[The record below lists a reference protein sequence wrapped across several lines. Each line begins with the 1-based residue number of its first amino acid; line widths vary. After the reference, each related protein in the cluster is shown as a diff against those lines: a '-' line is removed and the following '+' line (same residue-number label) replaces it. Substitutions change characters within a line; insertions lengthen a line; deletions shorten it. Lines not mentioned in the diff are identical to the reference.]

1 MFKKFV
7 TTIMLCG
14 MFATAQAND
23 KEPVKLVS
31 GFAPG
36 GPSDIIVREIQ
47 KILTEELGRSVIL
60 EYRAGAGSEIAVTSV
75 AKNKTKETVLMMA
88 YTALSIN
95 NLQKNSNYDLS
106 NDLIYSSYIGH
117 SPMVLVTTPQSA
129 IKSLRDVTNWPSDKP
144 LFMGTGGPGSG
155 PQLCAEALGRA
166 VKKQVVPVPYKGG
179 APALIDLMGNQH
191 PLGCHLYSLVR
202 SHIQDGRLIPLMV
215 TSINRSAQFPEVPTA
230 SEVGLK
236 ELEGIQIWNGFIANT
251 TADTAILKQVEDIM
265 DRLVKDPVRSRNF
278 SQTVDLELDPALTLG
293 RGPAFKKFVLQD
305 IKRYKTTN

>member
-1 MFKKFV
+1 
-7 TTIMLCG
+7 
-14 MFATAQAND
+14 
-23 KEPVKLVS
+23 
-31 GFAPG
+31 
-36 GPSDIIVREIQ
+36 
-47 KILTEELGRSVIL
+47 
-60 EYRAGAGSEIAVTSV
+60 
-75 AKNKTKETVLMMA
+75 
-88 YTALSIN
+88 
-95 NLQKNSNYDLS
+95 
-106 NDLIYSSYIGH
+106 
-117 SPMVLVTTPQSA
+117 MVLVTTPQSA